1 MTIVLEDCNLIG
13 ERKWGPCGLYSLPCQ
28 RSCKNRRVCN
38 IRCCLEDCN
47 DRMVNTVPVH
57 RAERRLVCNSRSHI
71 SHNWFPLYD
80 PVIDFFMWLSKVIKL
95 PKQLNEFLE
104 FKAQWAPKKKKDS
117 WKSNSRI
124 VRIWKSC
131 PNTDRAVDADTATAI
146 FATYIEGQSSF
157 CDIVV
162 VPAGIGVAVTVAF
175 FAMKTYA
182 GSARLPRDLVVHGAA
197 FVAAFSASVT
207 FALALLM
214 LKINEIPG
222 SRCEAAKE
230 KKKKTFDRTRRGDD
244 ESLENC
250 LVSGSRVRFVT
261 PDAARNKFSLHKSS
275 IKIKNKNALSD
286 TLLETRR
293 HPEY

>member
-1 MTIVLEDCNLIG
+1 M
-13 ERKWGPCGLYSLPCQ
+13 
-28 RSCKNRRVCN
+28 
-38 IRCCLEDCN
+38 
-47 DRMVNTVPVH
+47 
-57 RAERRLVCNSRSHI
+57 
-71 SHNWFPLYD
+71 
-80 PVIDFFMWLSKVIKL
+80 
-95 PKQLNEFLE
+95 
-104 FKAQWAPKKKKDS
+104 
-117 WKSNSRI
+117 
-124 VRIWKSC
+124 
-131 PNTDRAVDADTATAI
+131 
-146 FATYIEGQSSF
+146 
-157 CDIVV
+157 
-162 VPAGIGVAVTVAF
+162 AVTVAF

-230 KKKKTFDRTRRGDD
+230 KKNVDRTRRGDD